1 VWDALAAPLLTLD
14 SKRARV
20 LLLGLGGGSVAR
32 VVRALL
38 PGARIVAVEK
48 DREVVSVARRRL
60 GLGALG
66 LEIVMDDALHY
77 LRRERR
83 LFDAVIEDLMVGTN
97 RTVRKPD
104 GLVERYDLVARR
116 VSRGGV
122 LVVNT
127 IHETPRMVRVLE
139 ARRGTLVSLAVRGY
153 YNRILA
159 LGPRSLRAP
168 ALRARL
174 GAHPLL
180 APALTVLSLRTLK
193 G

>member
-1 VWDALAAPLLTLD
+1 
-14 SKRARV
+14 
-20 LLLGLGGGSVAR
+20 
-32 VVRALL
+32 
-38 PGARIVAVEK
+38 
-48 DREVVSVARRRL
+48 
-60 GLGALG
+60 
-66 LEIVMDDALHY
+66 
-77 LRRERR
+77 
-83 LFDAVIEDLMVGTN
+83 VIEDLMVGTN

-116 VSRGGV
+116 VAKGGV

-127 IHETPRMVRVLE
+127 IHETPRLVRVLRE
-139 ARRGTLVSLAVRGY
+139 RRGTLVCVAVRGY

-174 GAHPLL
+174 RAHPLL
-180 APALTVLSLRTLK
+180 APALAVLSLRTLQ